1 MPEGEVYQAV
11 ESPRGEMGYYIV
23 SDGSAKP
30 YRVHMR
36 SACLANMQALP
47 KMCEGNLMADVVA
60 AIGSIDIVLGEIDQV
75 GMKFSEQFETRFAE
89 MLTHYPTKR
98 SVLVPTL
105 LYAQDE
111 VGFLSDEVIAELA
124 TRLELTELEVRNVIS
139 YYSMLTTK
147 PRGKYNV
154 QVCTNI
160 ACLLRGGEELL
171 EHCEKKL
178 GIGHKGTTPDGMF
191 SLEEVEC
198 IGACS
203 WAPAVQV
210 NYDFHENLTHGK
222 DGQGSGRV
230 QAERNAVENW

>member
-1 MPEGEVYQAV
+1 
-11 ESPRGEMGYYIV
+11 
-23 SDGSAKP
+23 
-30 YRVHMR
+30 
-36 SACLANMQALP
+36 MQ
-47 KMCEGNLMADVVA
+47 
-60 AIGSIDIVLGEIDQV
+60 
-75 GMKFSEQFETRFAE
+75 FSSEFEARFAE

-111 VGFLSDEVIAELA
+111 VGFLSDEVIQAIA
-124 TRLELTELEVRNVIS
+124 SRLELTELDVRNVIS

-160 ACLLRGGEELL
+160 ACMLRGGEELYA
-171 EHCEKKL
+171 HCRKKL
-178 GIGHKGTTPDGMF
+178 GIGHKGTTPDGTF
-191 SLEEVEC
+191 TLEEVEC

-210 NYDFHENLTHGK
+210 NYDFHENLT
-222 DGQGSGRV
+222 
-230 QAERNAVENW
+230 VEKLDKVLEGLQK

>member
-1 MPEGEVYQAV
+1 
-11 ESPRGEMGYYIV
+11 
-23 SDGSAKP
+23 
-30 YRVHMR
+30 MR
-36 SACLANMQALP
+36 
-47 KMCEGNLMADVVA
+47 
-60 AIGSIDIVLGEIDQV
+60 
-75 GMKFSEQFETRFAE
+75 FSEQFEARFTE

-111 VGFLSDEVIAELA
+111 AGFLSDEVIAEIA
-124 TRLELTELEVRNVIS
+124 SRLDLTELDVRNVIS
-139 YYSMLTTK
+139 YYSMLTCK
-147 PRGKYNV
+147 PRGRFNV

-178 GIGHKGTTPDGMF
+178 GVGHKGTTADGLF

-210 NYDFHENLTHGK
+210 NYDFHENLTPEK
-222 DGQGSGRV
+222 MDGVLDEYRKRARQ
-230 QAERNAVENW
+230 